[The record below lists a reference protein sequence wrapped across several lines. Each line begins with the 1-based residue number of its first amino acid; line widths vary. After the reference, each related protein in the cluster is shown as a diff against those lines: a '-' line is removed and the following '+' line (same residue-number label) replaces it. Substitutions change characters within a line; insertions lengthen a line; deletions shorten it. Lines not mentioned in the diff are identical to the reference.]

1 MHHDGVS
8 LCVHLV
14 TITNVDRNIL
24 VAKLEINIKL
34 ETLEFEEEKH

>member
-1 MHHDGVS
+1 MHHARVS

-14 TITNVDRNIL
+14 TTNNVDRNIL

-34 ETLEFEEEKH
+34 ETLEFEEVKH